1 MRIFLS
7 AATALMLILPTL
19 AAAEPVRYQSDIK
32 PIFDKHCVECH
43 SGWFPDGGLRLNSLE
58 NIHEGGKQG
67 RAVIAGQPEKG
78 WLINLVRTK
87 SGRYSKMPPG
97 PAQLSEQ
104 EIQLIQQWIA
114 DGAR

>member
-1 MRIFLS
+1 MPRNTIAFASVLTICCS
-7 AATALMLILPTL
+7 VQ
-19 AAAEPVRYQSDIK
+19 AEEIRYQPTIK
-32 PIFDKHCVECH
+32 AIFDQHCVECH

-67 RAVIAGQPEKG
+67 AAVISGKPEKG

-87 SGRYSKMPPG
+87 PGRYSNMPPG
-97 PAQLSEQ
+97 SEQLSDQ
-104 EIQLIQQWIA
+104 QISLIQQWIA